1 MQRKSEERLRTC
13 SGSITLFL
21 ALTLTLILSLIFS
34 LLEAARM
41 QALAL
46 IAQRDLQLRLESLF
60 GSYHVPMWENYH
72 MLFLDGN
79 DGKGQFN
86 LSVLEGIMMEEDAL
100 EQKEKGFYQISL
112 ENVEIDQFALATDQ
126 KGKLFKEQACRAMKE
141 QLAEYAADT
150 VRELL
155 NQGENLEKDCKETEE
170 KWKLAQEAAEKAAKS
185 VEKEKTEDSEEI
197 NGGGGGAK
205 EEKEGAEKSGPD
217 VPSEQA
223 LPENPMDFVKMWK
236 KSPVLALVVENP
248 SEISGKG
255 ISLEN
260 NVQNRKKETGN
271 LRRTGNEKL
280 EKLWFLQYL
289 NAYFS
294 CQAGSGTKGCSSHAL
309 DYELEYCIGGKG
321 TDRQNLEQTVKKLL
335 LLREAGNFA
344 TIIQDSGKQALALEM
359 ATAAVG
365 FTGIPPLI
373 QAVQIGILLSWSYI
387 ESVLDVRCLLAGG
400 KVPLIKEASEWKSD
414 VSLGQKALE
423 ENTGQQEERGFDYR
437 EYLQILLLSVK
448 EDLLVARAMDIME
461 QNIRMLPGEDNF
473 SMDHMIQGMEAETV
487 SGADSM
493 FLGLITSVKMKDGM
507 YHFSSRWQFFY

>member
-1 MQRKSEERLRTC
+1 MQKKSEKNLRTC
-13 SGSITLFL
+13 AGSVTLFL
-21 ALTLTLILSLIFS
+21 ALTLTIILSLIFS

-46 IAQRDLQLRLESLF
+46 IARRDLQLRLESVF
-60 GSYHVPMWENYH
+60 GQYHVPMWENYH

-79 DGKGQFN
+79 DEKGQFN
-86 LSVLEGIMMEEDAL
+86 LSVLEGIMMEEAAL
-100 EQKEKGFYQISL
+100 EQKEEGFYQISL
-112 ENVEIDQFALATDQ
+112 KNVEIDRFALATDQ
-126 KGKLFKEQACRAMKE
+126 NGKLFREQACRAMKE

-150 VRELL
+150 IKEFLS
-155 NQGENLEKDCKETEE
+155 QGKNLDKESKEAEE
-170 KWKLAQEAAEKAAKS
+170 KWKLAQEAAEQAAQSAEKAA
-185 VEKEKTEDSEEI
+185 EGEQAGGEEAAK
-197 NGGGGGAK
+197 GG
-205 EEKEGAEKSGPD
+205 EKSAVNTGVESP
-217 VPSEQA
+217 PEQV

-236 KSPVLALVVENP
+236 KSPVLALVVENL
-248 SEISGKG
+248 SDISGKG

-271 LRRTGNEKL
+271 LRKTGEEKL

-289 NAYFS
+289 NTYFS
-294 CQAGSGTKGCSSHAL
+294 CQGGSGTKGCSSHAL
-309 DYELEYCIGGKG
+309 DYELEYCISGED

-344 TIIQDSGKQALALEM
+344 TIMQDSGKQALALEM

-365 FTGIPPLI
+365 FTGIAPLI

-423 ENTGQQEERGFDYR
+423 KNTEQQEERGFDYR

-448 EDLLVARAMDIME
+448 ENVLVSRAMDVME
-461 QNIRMLPGEDNF
+461 QNIRMLPGENNF
-473 SMDHMIQGMEAETV
+473 SMDHMIQGMETETV

-493 FLGLITSVKMKDGM
+493 FLGLITSVTMKDGV
-507 YHFSSRWQFFY
+507 YHFNSRQQFFY